1 MVLDMKADKSALGFL
16 GYEWAAGTV
25 WAFSVGFPRGSFNEQ
40 RIVAF
45 LPKTTCPNAASDGRS
60 SHGRF
65 AAAMD
70 PGIYIPDLLFPLPTH
85 KAELSRRRAG
95 TRRV

>member
-16 GYEWAAGTV
+16 GYEWAAGTVPV

-45 LPKTTCPNAASDGRS
+45 LPKTT
-60 SHGRF
+60 
-65 AAAMD
+65 
-70 PGIYIPDLLFPLPTH
+70 
-85 KAELSRRRAG
+85 
-95 TRRV
+95 